1 MEMVRL
7 RIRGGANLNNTNGE
21 RRNESELFIGESSAP
36 RQAECGGEQLG
47 RAISTYMQDRWREF
61 PTQSP
66 IHRGDDGLS
75 FRMDSLS
82 LPFNRWRKEALQALG
97 NAIVP
102 QVMYEIFRAI
112 EEVEQSKSA

>member
-7 RIRGGANLNNTNGE
+7 RIRGGANLNNTNCE
-21 RRNESELFIGESSAP
+21 RRTEIELFIGESSAP

-47 RAISTYMQDRWREF
+47 RAIGTYMQDRWREF
-61 PTQSP
+61 PTQPP
-66 IHRGDDGLS
+66 IHRGNDGLS

-82 LPFNRWRKEALQALG
+82 LPFNRWRKESLQALG

-102 QVMYEIFRAI
+102 QVMYEIFLAI
-112 EEVEQSKSA
+112 QQTNQSQQ